1 MVERDLALGVLQ
13 LVALSLPAFAILLEI
28 VVESDF
34 PFTKEA
40 VPITTAGFAFFLLA
54 GIIDITAL
62 VTASPSPVLQLS
74 LGLVGLGLVSLL
86 AGAAL
91 FGTQIEEAQ
100 EEEAE

>member
-34 PFTKEA
+34 PLTKEA
-40 VPITTAGFAFFLLA
+40 VPLTTAGFGLFLTA
-54 GIIDITAL
+54 GIVDLAAL
-62 VTASPSPVLQLS
+62 VITTDSLVLQVW

-86 AGAAL
+86 V
-91 FGTQIEEAQ
+91 GTGIIGSQIEAAQ
-100 EEEAE
+100 EQDVD